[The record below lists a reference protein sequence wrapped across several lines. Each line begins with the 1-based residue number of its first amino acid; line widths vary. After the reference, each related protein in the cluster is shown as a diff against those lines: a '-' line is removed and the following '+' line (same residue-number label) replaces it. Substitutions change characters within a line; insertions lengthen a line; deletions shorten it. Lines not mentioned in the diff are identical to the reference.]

1 LHNYKSQFSMIAEI
15 LQRIIAEN
23 QETIFNKKLISR
35 DFDIPKTEN
44 ITVLTGIRRCGKTH
58 ILYSIA
64 QKHKKEDI
72 LFLDFEDERLIEL
85 NSYAGYD
92 VIIDSYNS
100 IFPNKK
106 PIIFFDEIQN
116 LKNWHFYLK
125 RLHVKGYKIYVTGSN
140 ANLISREIATFLK
153 GRSLETVIYP
163 FSFKEFL
170 RLKEISFTKADK
182 LTNTP
187 YIINLFDEFLQYGG
201 FPEVIKSEDNNK
213 RVIAKNIYN
222 LLFYKDLVVKYD
234 KNDYLLK
241 LVVNKIAENITK
253 EFSITKLSNK
263 IIPIYKASVKTI
275 TDYFNILPEPFL
287 TNNLFQYRTSFVVRE
302 SKRKTYLTDNS
313 FIFLNRITIDKSRL
327 FENLVFNY
335 LNRKYQELFYYKTT
349 NSKEVDFYIDKQQE
363 KQLIQVSVSLENI
376 ETKKREVNALIKAME
391 EQKLDTG
398 YIYTYNESEKIT
410 MSTKT
415 IHIIPFWK
423 ICLE

>member
-1 LHNYKSQFSMIAEI
+1 LYNTNSQTSMTEEI
-15 LQRIIAEN
+15 LKRIIAEN

-35 DFDIPKTEN
+35 DFSIPKTEN

-64 QKHKKEDI
+64 QEHKKEDI
-72 LFLDFEDERLIEL
+72 LFLDFEDERLIDL
-85 NSYAGYD
+85 NSLSSYD
-92 VIIDSYNS
+92 IIIDSYNS
-100 IFPNKK
+100 VFPDKK

-125 RLHVKGYKIYVTGSN
+125 RLHVKGYEIYVTGSN

-153 GRSLETVIYP
+153 GRSLETTIFP
-163 FSFKEFL
+163 FSFKEFIC
-170 RLKEISFTKADK
+170 LKGVTLSKTDK
-182 LTNTP
+182 LTKTSL
-187 YIINLFDEFLQYGG
+187 IIHLFDEFIQYGS
-201 FPEVIKSEDNNK
+201 FPEVIKSEVNDK
-213 RVIAKNIYN
+213 RAIAKNIYN
-222 LLFYKDLVVKYD
+222 LLFYKDLVAKYD

-253 EFSITKLSNK
+253 EFSITSLSKK

-287 TNNLFQYRTSFVVRE
+287 TNNLFQYRTSFVIRE
-302 SKRKTYLTDNS
+302 SKRKTYLADNS

-335 LNRKYQELFYYKTT
+335 LKRKYQDLFYYKTT
-349 NSKEVDFYIDKQQE
+349 NNKEVDFYINNQQE
-363 KQLIQVSVSLENI
+363 KLLIQVSVSLENI
-376 ETKKREVNALIKAME
+376 DTKEREVKALIKAMD

-398 YIYTYNESEKIT
+398 FIYTYNETEKIKIK
-410 MSTKT
+410 SKT
-415 IHIIPFWK
+415 IYIIPFWK